1 MHDHDGKKTA
11 QLFALVLVLFLAL
24 DVAGCSFIRDIRD
37 QDRWEKREIVFAS
50 MEYVEPEADADEMPL
65 AFLSW
70 EDEEDGH
77 YRMTDADGL
86 VWVLN
91 PGQVM
96 LEEFRS
102 AVQTGDRVTI
112 WWETEDGES
121 AVRAIEGYYDLETSI
136 ADGEAAARRLAGVL
150 VFTSVATVLAGYC
163 LVRLM
168 REGESF
174 RRKLPKWIRE
184 GD

>member
-1 MHDHDGKKTA
+1 M
-11 QLFALVLVLFLAL
+11 FLAL
-24 DVAGCSFIRDIRD
+24 DVAGCSFIRDIRN

-70 EDEEDGH
+70 EDAEDGH

-86 VWVLN
+86 VWVLY

-150 VFTSVATVLAGYC
+150 VFTFSVTVLAGYC